1 MLRLRLLLLGLDS
14 VVGAV
19 GVVEVAAA
27 LDVSI
32 FLSGDGVG
40 LLVFFVTLGLAAAVS
55 LARTSF
61 LAGVAALALAVDDA
75 EEDEDQEE
83 REEEEEEEEAER
95 DREPLLELLTEE
107 LVVVVCMYEGG
118 RREGERVGEGR
129 KRGRERE
136 ETNVSVV

>member
-1 MLRLRLLLLGLDS
+1 MLLLLLRLLLLGLDS
-14 VVGAV
+14 VVDAV
-19 GVVEVAAA
+19 GVVVVGAA

-40 LLVFFVTLGLAAAVS
+40 LLVFFVTLGLAGAVS

-61 LAGVAALALAVDDA
+61 FAGVVALALAVDDA

-107 LVVVVCMYEGG
+107 LVVV
-118 RREGERVGEGR
+118 RVWR
-129 KRGRERE
+129 KRHIWN
-136 ETNVSVV
+136 TCIPYMYVY